1 MNILVWRSRSALRGS
16 GQRFEG
22 DCLRAPVKIDGQSA
36 GIGASN
42 SRGITTFPKVV
53 GAVEMAG
60 VDGEADKGERQIQ
73 FSKLLKILEALH
85 ARSVVASSSF
95 FNCRQIPF
103 WIPCSP
109 SDCSWL
115 SPRSACRRRPV
126 QECFGG
132 RWASSSKWSWRSAD
146 VPARRTRRK
155 PRRRCTK
162 QFVLV
167 ADGVSQP
174 DGISRGPRRRDPSGG
189 SGKAISSGR
198 RRIRGPAHRNP
209 QRQVAAG
216 ARTPRTTESAVSS
229 LLPPSID
236 RCTIV
241 SAEWPGRC
249 ALWRSLGLW
258 TIENRT
264 ERKE

>member
-1 MNILVWRSRSALRGS
+1 MTGYATAAARETHRQL
-16 GQRFEG
+16 
-22 DCLRAPVKIDGQSA
+22 QSA
-36 GIGASN
+36 DAN
-42 SRGITTFPKVV
+42 SRPDCFSTT
-53 GAVEMAG
+53 
-60 VDGEADKGERQIQ
+60 
-73 FSKLLKILEALH
+73 
-85 ARSVVASSSF
+85 
-95 FNCRQIPF
+95 
-103 WIPCSP
+103 
-109 SDCSWL
+109 
-115 SPRSACRRRPV
+115 
-126 QECFGG
+126 
-132 RWASSSKWSWRSAD
+132 
-146 VPARRTRRK
+146 
-155 PRRRCTK
+155 
-162 QFVLV
+162 LV

-209 QRQVAAG
+209 QRQVVAG

-264 ERKE
+264 ERKEWARRLEPQTLPASAPCHP